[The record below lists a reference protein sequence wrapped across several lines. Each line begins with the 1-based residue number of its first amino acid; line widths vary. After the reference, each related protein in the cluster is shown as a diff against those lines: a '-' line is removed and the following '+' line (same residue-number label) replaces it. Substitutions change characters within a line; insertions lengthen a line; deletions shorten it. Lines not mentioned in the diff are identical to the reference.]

1 MKRSPSILAPRIRP
15 IPPNKSAILSTLD
28 VGTSKVVCLIARLDP
43 VEGSDMLTGRTH
55 RMRILGIGHQRSRGI
70 KGGTVVDLAGAEKA
84 IRLAVDSAERMAGV
98 QVTSALVNITG
109 GRIGSHHFSGR
120 VTLNRRNV
128 DERDVTRVIEVA
140 SSHAQDAGRSILHAL
155 PVGYSLDGAAG
166 IHEPKGMVGETLGVD
181 LHIVSCDPLAAHNL
195 MLAVERGHLAVE
207 ALVATPYA
215 SALSTLCDDEA
226 ELGAVVLDIGG
237 GTTSLAVF
245 HQGHLVHADAIAVG
259 GNYITLDIA
268 RGLSMRLDDAEK
280 LKCRFASCIETE
292 ADSRDILSIRQVGAD
307 DRDQS
312 HAMPLGHLTRIVRP
326 RADEIID
333 FVRERLEKAGFRIS
347 RGQHVIL
354 TGGTAQLGGLADLA
368 RRAFGTQVR
377 LARPVGVQ
385 GLPEAAKSPAF
396 AAAVGLL
403 VYPQVAGRESFEA
416 GRGAGGLP
424 LTGTGGYIARVG
436 QWLRDSF

>member
-1 MKRSPSILAPRIRP
+1 MRGHSTMTPRIRP

-43 VEGSDMLTGRTH
+43 VEGSDVLSGRSH

-70 KGGTVVDLAGAEKA
+70 KGGTVIDLAEAEKA

-98 QVTSALVNITG
+98 QVASAIVNITG
-109 GRIGSHHFSGR
+109 GRIGSHHFTGR

-128 DERDVTRVIEVA
+128 SQGDVHRVIEAA
-140 SSHAQDAGRSILHAL
+140 SRHAQDAGRSILHAL
-155 PVGYSLDGAAG
+155 PVGYSLDDAQG
-166 IHEPKGMVGETLGVD
+166 IQEPRGMVGEELGVD

-195 MLAVERGHLAVE
+195 MIAVERGHLAVE

-226 ELGAVVLDIGG
+226 ELGSIVIDVGG
-237 GTTSLAVF
+237 GTTSVAVF
-245 HQGHLVHADAIAVG
+245 HQGHLVHADAIAIG
-259 GNYITLDIA
+259 GNYVTLDIA
-268 RGLSMRLDDAEK
+268 RGLSMRLEDAEK

-292 ADSRDILSIRQVGAD
+292 ADSRDILTIHQVGEN

-312 HAMPLGHLTRIVRP
+312 QSMPLGNLTRIVRP
-326 RADEIID
+326 RAEEIIE
-333 FVRERLEKAGFRIS
+333 FVRERLEKSGFRIAK
-347 RGQHVIL
+347 GQHVL
-354 TGGTAQLGGLADLA
+354 MTGGSAQLGGLADLG
-368 RRAFGTQVR
+368 RRVFGTQVR
-377 LARPVGVQ
+377 LARPVGVH

-396 AAAVGLL
+396 ASAVGLL
-403 VYPQVAGRESFEA
+403 VYPQVAGREFFEA
-416 GRGAGGLP
+416 GRRSSLP
-424 LTGTGGYIARVG
+424 MTGTGGYIARVG